1 MDPIQFISTGASGNE
16 FALCDEAVAVLERE
30 ARPVTVICIVG
41 PYRTGKSYLL
51 NRLMGKNNGFPLGPT
66 LQAKTKGI
74 WIWVGDYFD
83 DRNRAMV
90 LLDTEGLDDP
100 EKGDASHDMNMFAIS
115 LLLSSVFIYNTK
127 GTIDAKS
134 LDGLHYA
141 TEISSFISA
150 DSKNRNLNEG
160 QNLSQHFPSFIW
172 AIRDHHLKLEI
183 DGETVSSNE
192 YLEFCLKSKPGF
204 SPSVIQYNGL
214 RDALRAFFKERSCFV
229 FPPPIANQ
237 NPDKMNFLEDVPE
250 QELSPGFRKAGNDF
264 IAFVKA
270 NSRPKMIKGSQLT
283 GRSFGF
289 LAKTYIKA
297 VLEKNICI
305 ESTYQYVIEQENG
318 RATKDAIAA
327 MEHRMHFLS
336 DVFPISDQ
344 TFTDEAHEA
353 QTSAT
358 SAFLKGAVNIEK
370 HPEYQKQLE
379 DLFKDIVKKYYKMN
393 GDASLKKSEQV
404 GFIIQ
409 SAFATT
415 LHWHPQSAF
424 CKVIKYASHPSQHHW
439 GASLELK

>member
-16 FALCDEAVAVLERE
+16 FALCDDAVAVLERE

-41 PYRTGKSYLL
+41 PYRPGKSYLL

-141 TEISSFISA
+141 TEISSFMSA

-183 DGETVSSNE
+183 DGEAVSSNE

-214 RDALRAFFKERSCFV
+214 RDALRAFFKERSCFSAGQRDCARLEPRAPNRKLNV
-229 FPPPIANQ
+229 GDDDGDRHNPLRSAPRDRHFPGKRGIVVGGIRK
-237 NPDKMNFLEDVPE
+237 PD
-250 QELSPGFRKAGNDF
+250 S
-264 IAFVKA
+264 
-270 NSRPKMIKGSQLT
+270 
-283 GRSFGF
+283 
-289 LAKTYIKA
+289 
-297 VLEKNICI
+297 
-305 ESTYQYVIEQENG
+305 
-318 RATKDAIAA
+318 AT
-327 MEHRMHFLS
+327 
-336 DVFPISDQ
+336 
-344 TFTDEAHEA
+344 
-353 QTSAT
+353 TSAD
-358 SAFLKGAVNIEK
+358 SAA
-370 HPEYQKQLE
+370 
-379 DLFKDIVKKYYKMN
+379 
-393 GDASLKKSEQV
+393 AARS
-404 GFIIQ
+404 
-409 SAFATT
+409 
-415 LHWHPQSAF
+415 
-424 CKVIKYASHPSQHHW
+424 CRR
-439 GASLELK
+439 